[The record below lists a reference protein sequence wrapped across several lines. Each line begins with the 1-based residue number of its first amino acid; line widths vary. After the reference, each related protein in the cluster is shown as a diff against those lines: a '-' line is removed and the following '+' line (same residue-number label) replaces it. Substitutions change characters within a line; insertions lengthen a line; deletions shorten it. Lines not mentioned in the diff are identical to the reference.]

1 MKEII
6 KCDRNKKEKRMRM
19 KKRNENEKKSLC
31 VESILEENKYIKH

>member
-6 KCDRNKKEKRMRM
+6 KCDRNKKEKRR
-19 KKRNENEKKSLC
+19 ENEKKLRMRKSLC